1 MTQVSQFML
10 RPEVWEKIFDLF
22 TDTFLKIK
30 DKDKL
35 NSFFDNFFSPT
46 EKIMLA
52 KRLAI
57 AVLLAKGNDYR
68 SIRNTIRVTSGTIS
82 KVNLLMKG
90 NKNGLNIAVQEI
102 LGRDSGKVFWEEI
115 SDLLDIPGKGTD
127 WSEMGK
133 RKYQRKRKISN
144 LKSGLG

>member
-1 MTQVSQFML
+1 MTQVSRFLL

-30 DKDKL
+30 DKNKL

-57 AVLLAKGNDYR
+57 AVLLAKGSDYQ
-68 SIRNTIRVTSGTIS
+68 SIKNTLRVTSGTVS

-90 NKNGLNIAVQEI
+90 KNNGLNIAVEEV
-102 LGRDSGKVFWEEI
+102 LKKDAGKAFWEEI
-115 SDLLDIPGKGTD
+115 SDLLDFPHKESNL
-127 WSEMGK
+127 SEM
-133 RKYQRKRKISN
+133 QKRKIKRKQKITDLKTN
-144 LKSGLG
+144 LG